1 MKKLFCISSIALA
14 LAACGGNTSSTIGA
28 GSTLPDQKDG
38 NSILLPNEGDGNSS
52 VSDSILPP
60 DYVYL
65 AKSEPF
71 SSIFGVHSEHVLL
84 RFDIQTR
91 AFKIYV
97 PFPIL
102 TQLDVSG
109 EVPGHP
115 EITFYSDE
123 DNKGKRSLVLE
134 IPLDKYLDLLDSST
148 TLPDGRPLPN
158 VPGGDLPL
166 LGFELPDTS
175 LNTAVYLGK
184 DYLAFFVESDLNLRW
199 VTDFNV
205 LKSILNSERV
215 KIGSFGWIAKKNG
228 YKGGAFVSL
237 RLPRE
242 LVAYIGSLQ

>member
-1 MKKLFCISSIALA
+1 MKKLFYISSIALA
-14 LAACGGNTSSTIGA
+14 LAACGGNTSSTIGE
-28 GSTLPDQKDG
+28 GSTLPDQKDS

-60 DYVYL
+60 DYVYSV
-65 AKSEPF
+65 KSKPF
-71 SSIFGVHSEHVLL
+71 AIFGIDLEHVLL

-109 EVPGHP
+109 EVPDHP

-123 DNKGKRSLVLE
+123 DNKSLVLE

-148 TLPDGRPLPN
+148 LPDGRPLPG
-158 VPGGDLPL
+158 VPGGELPL

-184 DYLAFFVESDLNLRW
+184 DYLAFFMESDHPLSWNISQKI
-199 VTDFNV
+199 F
-205 LKSILNSERV
+205 SEGV
-215 KIGSFGWIAKKNG
+215 KIGSFGWLAAKNG
-228 YKGGAFVSL
+228 YKSGAFVSL